1 MLITSPFW
9 IAATVAETYS
19 RVATMIFWGALVPTV
34 EVELAP
40 VEAKIEEL
48 PEVEPLAEVEPLPLA
63 A

>member
-19 RVATMIFWGALVPTV
+19 RVATMIFWGAFAPTV
-34 EVELAP
+34 EVEVAP
-40 VEAKIEEL
+40 VEAKKPDL
-48 PEVEPLAEVEPLPLA
+48 SEVEPVAEVAPLPLA